1 MLPTVNDGHFGF
13 EGACQCTFTEGGFFV
28 NGDAFSICR
37 TVRLLTLESII
48 IPQGGV
54 LNTDIDN
61 RCDDADNSAA
71 ELGAGCTDPA
81 EHGFVEGQLM
91 TFRVER
97 RGELFTFWASE
108 ILVHRYRTDAAVTS
122 IGWRPHRATFFVYDW
137 QVVRHV

>member
-1 MLPTVNDGHFGF
+1 MHLHRGRIFRKIVMLSR
-13 EGACQCTFTEGGFFV
+13 FV
-28 NGDAFSICR
+28 ALS
-37 TVRLLTLESII
+37 VSLTLESII

>member
-13 EGACQCTFTEGGFFV
+13 EGACQCTFTEGGFF
-28 NGDAFSICR
+28 
-37 TVRLLTLESII
+37 
-48 IPQGGV
+48 GGV
-54 LNTDIDN
+54 LNTDLDSQ
-61 RCDDADNSAA
+61 CEDADNSGHD
-71 ELGAGCTDPA
+71 LGSGCTDPS

-97 RGELFTFWASE
+97 RGQLFTFWASE